1 MTSKPRATPSKTL
14 LQALSRSQSGDV
26 DGALALLEGEAAGG
40 YDADAEGLRFL
51 LLLRRHRAEEA
62 VEVASRS
69 LEQPLEPLPRSTW
82 LLRRGLLHLEHERP
96 LLALDDLQE
105 VLKLRA
111 SPDHEDQARAGLLR
125 VAERGRI
132 Q

>member
-1 MTSKPRATPSKTL
+1 MA
-14 LQALSRSQSGDV
+14 ALSRSQSGDV
-26 DGALALLEGEAAGG
+26 DGALTLLEGAAAGG
-40 YDADAEGLRFL
+40 YDPDAEGLRFM
-51 LLLRRHRAEEA
+51 LLLRRNRADEA
-62 VEVASRS
+62 VDVASRS
-69 LEQPLEPLPRSTW
+69 LEQPLEALPRSTW

-111 SPDHEDQARAGLLR
+111 SRDHEDQARAGLLR
-125 VAERGRI
+125 VAQQGRI